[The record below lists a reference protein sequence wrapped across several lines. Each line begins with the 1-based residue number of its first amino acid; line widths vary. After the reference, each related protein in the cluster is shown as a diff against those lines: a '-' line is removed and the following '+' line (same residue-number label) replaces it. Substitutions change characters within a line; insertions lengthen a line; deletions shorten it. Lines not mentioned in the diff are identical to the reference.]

1 MLVKFIVDQWK
12 TKCHVL
18 EREVLLTTC
27 GTKAYRITS
36 KGYPRIN
43 MLESNQEEADTRLL
57 LHTENTS

>member
-12 TKCHVL
+12 TKCDVL

-36 KGYPRIN
+36 NGYPRIN
-43 MLESNQEEADTRLL
+43 MVESNQEEADTRLL